1 MGRGHI
7 WYHINLTY
15 GEGPTQMKWTVQRE
29 HRDFQKLHN
38 RLRLLY
44 LRKRDKLPEFPHSTF
59 PFWLGSL
66 GGLKEDDKK
75 DIKEGIPQ
83 QLGPGIAAGVGAMAG
98 AIGGGVPGM
107 KKKDVQMLARI
118 KLQEYLMQL
127 AYFLVKSVLTRLMV
141 EVTTRIQSALQVS
154 RTVDFGNTTCE

>member
-7 WYHINLTY
+7 WYRINLTY
-15 GEGPTQMKWTVQRE
+15 GDGPTQMKWTIQRE

-44 LRKRDKLPEFPHSTF
+44 LGRRDKLPEFPHSTF
-59 PFWLGSL
+59 PFWLGNF
-66 GGLKEDDKK
+66 GGLKESDKK

-83 QLGPGIAAGVGAMAG
+83 QLGPGIAAGIGALAG
-98 AIGGGVPGM
+98 AIGGGVPDM
-107 KKKDVQMLARI
+107 KKKEVQMMVRI

-127 AYFLVKSVLTRLMV
+127 AYFLVRSVVTGLIV
-141 EVTTRIQSALQVS
+141 EITTWIESAMQVP
-154 RTVDFGNTTCE
+154 